1 MVGNAETRGDV
12 NGLAYLI
19 AIYEA
24 HQVCVGACFLR
35 VVHQSPLL
43 FRAA

>member
-1 MVGNAETRGDV
+1 MVGDAETRGDV
-12 NGLAYLI
+12 NGLANLI

-35 VVHQSPLL
+35 VAHQSLLL

>member
-1 MVGNAETRGDV
+1 V

-43 FRAA
+43 SRAA